1 MLKFVCLKKYQV
13 LMTNNEFLN
22 RLSSDTGEFY
32 QNTYLQNLY
41 ILIISILTEVLRTLL
56 KQIRDVNKKFKI
68 KPSESSSLLA
78 FFAKLLFL
86 SSSNFLFFP
95 FSFCFF
101 LLFSSFEDSPEA
113 SPSCFFSLCEVESS
127 SNFSSSEQSFFACF
141 PSFHWHFAFFR
152 IITVIA

>member
-1 MLKFVCLKKYQV
+1 MLKFVCLKKYQA
-13 LMTNNEFLN
+13 LMTNNEFVN

-32 QNTYLQNLY
+32 QNTYLQTLY

-56 KQIRDVNKKFKI
+56 KQIRDVNKKFKV

-113 SPSCFFSLCEVESS
+113 SPSDLVFFSIREVESS
-127 SNFSSSEQSFFACF
+127 SNSSSSEQSFFA
-141 PSFHWHFAFFR
+141 FFFQLM
-152 IITVIA
+152 